1 MPESVRLS
9 VACNR
14 HPSDHS
20 FWREREEVEAH
31 LGVKGAVQ
39 LGVLGRDVLPV
50 MDRSH
55 GLRLVRQRQ
64 LHSDIGSPSPGF
76 VVAFDEATQ
85 RGQIAASALHRKLL
99 QMPEANR
106 RHKA

>member
-1 MPESVRLS
+1 MPKAVRLGI
-9 VACNR
+9 ACNR

-20 FWREREEVEAH
+20 FWREREQFEAH

-50 MDRSH
+50 LDRGH
-55 GLRLVRQRQ
+55 GLRLVRLRQ
-64 LHSDIGSPSPGF
+64 LRSDIGSPSSGF
-76 VVAFDEATQ
+76 FVAFDEATQ

-106 RHKA
+106 RQNA